1 MTAVSKW
8 SLGFASR
15 TGDYIVMIPKGSPLP
30 ARRSVTVTTAVDS
43 QPDMKLAVYMGESE
57 KAEENYPMS
66 NIRLDCIE
74 KGAAGASR
82 IKLTFYA
89 YEHSVFRIG
98 VCYKEGDPEQD
109 ISIIPATGLSE
120 ENMNRM
126 REMINK
132 MTAQVTP
139 QEVEGQDLGVIPLS
153 VMV

>member
-1 MTAVSKW
+1 
-8 SLGFASR
+8 
-15 TGDYIVMIPKGSPLP
+15 
-30 ARRSVTVTTAVDS
+30 
-43 QPDMKLAVYMGESE
+43 MGESE